1 MTQPAY
7 KLSIILLGQLP
18 GKVNPLDKCPRGQTP
33 GFRKKRREKRVLVV
47 VLIIS
52 FNCVLFGWASVSFF
66 LC

>member
-33 GFRKKRREKRVLVV
+33 GFRKKEEKNVCL
-47 VLIIS
+47 LS
-52 FNCVLFGWASVSFF
+52 Y
-66 LC
+66 